1 MECMS
6 ISLPPCR
13 RAVLGSALATGAAL
27 TLAAC
32 GDGSSAAPN
41 NVPGPVPEPS
51 GPGVKVATTA
61 EIAVNGTLSVTADQ
75 KNYLLY
81 RKDEKTVLAYTAV
94 CTHSGCQVHGEEKD
108 FVCPCHGSHFDF
120 TDGHATGGP
129 ARDAL
134 ARFAAAIDGKDILL
148 YV

>member
-1 MECMS
+1 MS

-13 RAVLGSALATGAAL
+13 RAVLGSAVAAGTAL

-41 NVPGPVPEPS
+41 NNPAPVPEAS
-51 GPGVKVATTA
+51 GQGVKVAALA
-61 EIAVNGTLSVTADQ
+61 ELSVGGTLSVTADA

-81 RKDEKTVLAYTAV
+81 RADEKTVLAYTAV
-94 CTHSGCQVHGEEKD
+94 CTHAGCQVQGGEND
-108 FVCPCHGSHFDF
+108 FVCPCHGSRFDL

-134 ARFAAAIDGKDILL
+134 ARFAAAIVGKEILL